1 MLSPTIKQ
9 RTSAVTP
16 GVPLF
21 FCCSLASVRLACSAE
36 EAVFARIDSVL
47 MSMNL
52 VAKTSN

>member
-1 MLSPTIKQ
+1 MDAAATERTVQQRGELESSIK
-9 RTSAVTP
+9 
-16 GVPLF
+16 
-21 FCCSLASVRLACSAE
+21 